1 MRVLCEM
8 SAWPLG
14 IRGTVMKWVFCP
26 YLGWSKR
33 KVQKTDIKKCEECS
47 FFIGIKIAERPGDI
61 AYLGSKMKR
70 AKPAKVAGYIRMR
83 PIIGEKAR
91 QPDELKR
98 KEAIYAA
105 KELESKLEPL
115 TDLFDEG
122 DKVRVLAEIPF
133 HYQQEKLSLEYERK
147 TGGGELIIRAED
159 YERRVPIQEELA
171 TELTGGLELR
181 SFKSGIVNAELKK
194 ERKDI

>member
-1 MRVLCEM
+1 MRVMCEM

-33 KVQKTDIKKCEECS
+33 KVQKTNIKKCEECR
-47 FFIGIKIAERPGDI
+47 FFIGIKITERPGEI
-61 AYLGSKMKR
+61 AYLESKR
-70 AKPAKVAGYIRMR
+70 AKPVKVAGYIRTR
-83 PIIGEKAR
+83 PIAGEKAR
-91 QPDELKR
+91 QPDECKK

-105 KELESKLEPL
+105 KELESELEPL
-115 TDLFDEG
+115 TDLFDEE
-122 DKVRVLAEIPF
+122 DKVRVLAEIPL
-133 HYQQEKLSLEYERK
+133 HYQQEELSLEYERK
-147 TGGGELIIRAED
+147 NDSGELIIRAED

-171 TELTGGLELR
+171 TELTGGVELR

>member
-1 MRVLCEM
+1 MRVVCEM

-33 KVQKTDIKKCEECS
+33 KVQKTNIKKCEECR
-47 FFIGIKIAERPGDI
+47 FFIGIKITERPGEI
-61 AYLGSKMKR
+61 AYLESKMKR
-70 AKPAKVAGYIRMR
+70 AKPVKVAGYIRTR
-83 PIIGEKAR
+83 PIAGAKAR
-91 QPDELKR
+91 QPEERKK

-105 KELESKLEPL
+105 KELESELEPL

-122 DKVRVLAEIPF
+122 DKVTVLAEIPL
-133 HYQQEKLSLEYERK
+133 HYRQEALLLEYERK
-147 TGGGELIIRAED
+147 DGSSELIIRAED

-171 TELTGGLELR
+171 TELTGEVELR